1 MPDKATVI
9 ENLDRH
15 TGRLSDRVWS
25 VSVGVIAVSMTYVVE
40 SAANREPFLTPAEVA
55 PAAGLALLALLAD
68 LLQYL
73 AAIRQNLGLLRTMER
88 EGRAEMT
95 FDTRAA
101 AYQLRSAAYW
111 SKLAL
116 CVAATAW
123 IVAVSAA
130 RVVELMEANP

>member
-9 ENLDRH
+9 ANLDRH

-73 AAIRQNLGLLRTMER
+73 AAIRRNLGLLRTMER

-101 AYQLRSAAYW
+101 AYW

-123 IVAVSAA
+123 IVAVSAV
-130 RVVELMEANP
+130 RVLELAAAGP

>member
-9 ENLDRH
+9 ANLDRH

-68 LLQYL
+68 L
-73 AAIRQNLGLLRTMER
+73 
-88 EGRAEMT
+88 
-95 FDTRAA
+95 
-101 AYQLRSAAYW
+101 
-111 SKLAL
+111 
-116 CVAATAW
+116 
-123 IVAVSAA
+123 
-130 RVVELMEANP
+130 